1 MTRRAGAATGTP
13 AAPAGTPTVPD
24 RPARRRLRP
33 RLTLRLRLAVLFG
46 GLLAVVAL
54 TLLGTAAVVLD
65 RTIRTIPQFPAGQS
79 LQLRDSAGR
88 LRTVNAADFAQLLRD
103 QARGDLLRAGG
114 TAFAVVVLVGVA
126 AGYVLAG
133 RALQPVS
140 EVTATARRLSTE
152 TLDERIAL
160 DGPEDELKELAD
172 TFDDMLA
179 RLDAAFDSQRRFV
192 ANASHEL
199 RTPLAVIRTEVDV
212 TLADAGATVPDLRAM
227 AEIVRD
233 ASVRAD
239 RLVDALLVLARSEA
253 QTRVGL
259 ELREPVDLAAVAERA
274 VEGVAAVARQ
284 RCLALTVA
292 TTPAATTGDPE
303 LLDRLVGNL
312 VENAVRHNVDGGWVS
327 VRTETQDAEHG
338 DGTAVLEVRNSG
350 PVVRGDAVDELFEPF
365 RRGGRARTASRGA
378 GLGLS
383 IVRAVTAAH
392 GGEVTAHPGAA
403 GGLQVTVRLPAAS
416 PAGSPPGD
424 RRLPTG

>member
-1 MTRRAGAATGTP
+1 MIRRSGAATADPDSPPG
-13 AAPAGTPTVPD
+13 APAG
-24 RPARRRLRP
+24 RASGRRLLP

-46 GLLAVVAL
+46 GLLAVVAV

-65 RTIRTIPQFPAGQS
+65 RTIRTIPQFPPGQTLR
-79 LQLRDSAGR
+79 LQDAAGR
-88 LRTVNAADFAQLLRD
+88 LRTVDAGDFARLLRD
-103 QARGDLLRAGG
+103 QARSDLLQAGG
-114 TAFAVVVLVGVA
+114 TAFAVVVLVGMV

-152 TLDERIAL
+152 TLNERIAL

-172 TFDDMLA
+172 TFDGMLG

-212 TLADAGATVPDLRAM
+212 TLADANASVADLRAM
-227 AEIVRD
+227 AVVVRD
-233 ASVRAD
+233 ASGRAD

-253 QTRVGL
+253 QARIGPEVH
-259 ELREPVDLAAVAERA
+259 EPVDLAAVVERA
-274 VEGVAAVARQ
+274 VDGVAAVVGQ
-284 RCLALTVA
+284 RCLAVTVEA
-292 TTPAATTGDPE
+292 TPATTTGDPE

-327 VRTETQDAEHG
+327 VRTETVLA
-338 DGTAVLEVRNSG
+338 TAGAPASILVVRNSG
-350 PVVRGDAVDELFEPF
+350 PPVAPEAVDGLFEPF
-365 RRGGRARTASRGA
+365 RRGGRARTATPSRGA

-392 GGEVTAHPGAA
+392 GGEVTARPGSS
-403 GGLQVTVRLPAAS
+403 GGLEVTVRLPA
-416 PAGSPPGD
+416 G
-424 RRLPTG
+424 

>member
-1 MTRRAGAATGTP
+1 MTRRVGAATATPPP
-13 AAPAGTPTVPD
+13 AAGRLAGSTAPP
-24 RPARRRLRP
+24 RAANRRRLRP

-54 TLLGTAAVVLD
+54 TLLGIAAVVLD
-65 RTIRTIPQFPAGQS
+65 RTIRAVPQFPPGQS
-79 LQLRDSAGR
+79 LQLRDSAGQ
-88 LRTVNAADFAQLLRD
+88 LRTVDSADFAQLLRD
-103 QARGDLLRAGG
+103 QARGDLFRAGG
-114 TAFAVVVLVGVA
+114 TAFGVVVLVGLG

-212 TLADAGATVPDLRAM
+212 TLADAGATMADLRAM

-233 ASVRAD
+233 ASERAD

-253 QTRVGL
+253 QARVGL
-259 ELREPVDLAAVAERA
+259 ELREPVDLAVVAQRAVA
-274 VEGVAAVARQ
+274 GVAAVARQ
-284 RCLALTVA
+284 RRLAVTVQATPA
-292 TTPAATTGDPE
+292 TTAGDPE
-303 LLDRLVGNL
+303 LVDRLVGNL

-327 VRTETQDAEHG
+327 VRTEAVGPDQRG
-338 DGTAVLEVRNSG
+338 GRTAVLEVRNSG
-350 PVVRGDAVDELFEPF
+350 PVVRGDAVEELFEPF

-392 GGEVTAHPGAA
+392 GGEVTARACAA
-403 GGLQVTVRLPAAS
+403 GGLEVTVRLPA
-416 PAGSPPGD
+416 G
-424 RRLPTG
+424 